1 MPVCYFKLYMEAFV
15 DLLDPQGRDNKD
27 NLRLVENAST
37 KDVEMQGAT
46 EMEVCRSTSAIAQC
60 RR

>member
-1 MPVCYFKLYMEAFV
+1 MEAFV